1 MYSTFVASSLCNLFI
16 ELNNFLQLPNNQLG
30 IEGSCLHFFDISYTV
45 IWINIANKPQ
55 WMMLLTSSAG
65 LLACSVC
72 CILASTNNNRS
83 NQAMSVKTQT
93 NDDSGRKL
101 GKTKTSE
108 ITQQGVFVRGIWH
121 LLVIILN

>member
-1 MYSTFVASSLCNLFI
+1 
-16 ELNNFLQLPNNQLG
+16 
-30 IEGSCLHFFDISYTV
+30 
-45 IWINIANKPQ
+45 
-55 WMMLLTSSAG
+55 
-65 LLACSVC
+65 
-72 CILASTNNNRS
+72 
-83 NQAMSVKTQT
+83 MSVKTQT